1 MITLDLFKKA
11 INTIQKLEEDNKKLS
26 DILINDSSCG
36 FCDFGG
42 ELIQTFLDVLHADF
56 NMFDEDPILEWWLY
70 EVDNGDKHIWEYIDN
85 GVIVCAIVYDL
96 NDIEDLYYYM
106 CKDFS
111 KVKQNYLKGVTE
123 EKVHEHHNMSLD
135 ELLKIFGAY
144 NE

>member
-1 MITLDLFKKA
+1 MITLDLFKKS
-11 INTIQKLEEDNKKLS
+11 INAIQKLEKDNEKLS
-26 DILINDSSCG
+26 KILIGDSSNG

-85 GVIVCAIVYDL
+85 DAIVYDL
-96 NDIEDLYYYM
+96 NNIEDLYYYM

-111 KVKQNYLKGVTE
+111 KVKQNRLKGITE
-123 EKVHEHHNMSLD
+123 EKVHEYHNMSLN
-135 ELLKIFGAY
+135 ELFKIFGVY
-144 NE
+144 DEQ

>member
-11 INTIQKLEEDNKKLS
+11 ISTIQKLEEDNKKLS

-70 EVDNGDKHIWEYIDN
+70 EVDDGIYRAFENQPRYQYSGTKVSMFHTI
-85 GVIVCAIVYDL
+85 G
-96 NDIEDLYYYM
+96 LYER
-106 CKDFS
+106 
-111 KVKQNYLKGVTE
+111 G
-123 EKVHEHHNMSLD
+123 
-135 ELLKIFGAY
+135 
-144 NE
+144 

>member
-70 EVDNGDKHIWEYIDN
+70 EVDDGDKHIWEYIDN
-85 GVIVCAIVYDL
+85 GAIVYDL
-96 NDIEDLYYYM
+96 NNVEDLYYYM
-106 CKDFS
+106 CNKFN
-111 KVKQNYLKGVTE
+111 KVKQKFLKGATQ

-135 ELLKIFGAY
+135 ELFKIFGAY
-144 NE
+144 NEQ